1 MRRRQQGRAKRR
13 LLWVLASL
21 VLILAGAGFWFY
33 NFYFSS
39 TEAAIRHAEAF
50 IFRRMTVAQLAEQGT
65 YRFFY
70 VTNRRPGVAGAPIA
84 ERFGTEREED
94 LKFGTFDARIEPS
107 LGLGMFV
114 NPTEWFQNEEI
125 RLQNVEGVERAD
137 FVAQL
142 RQQVE
147 KSPDRG
153 LLVVVH
159 GFREAY
165 KSALGKTAFVG
176 HVLDINAPVM
186 LFDWPGNQGSSLNG
200 YRRAR
205 QVAKASGAELAAT
218 LELIVEEVQPDR
230 LWVIA
235 NSMGGE
241 VVAQAFSRLYEHSA
255 FADAQTEIED
265 VVLTAPDV
273 SHEEFDQQFKRE
285 ISALATNL
293 TVYVSSNDRA
303 LIVSRLI
310 NRGARRGESTLST
323 DQFDEAVRVAEL
335 VDPDSDLVTL
345 VDVTP
350 VNRTRNFHNFS
361 LETPEFFDDLFLRLI
376 NPEMPRSR
384 LVYQVK
390 TPEGAVYSVLTR
402 GR

>member
-1 MRRRQQGRAKRR
+1 MRGQRRVKRR
-13 LLWVLASL
+13 LLWAIGLV
-21 VLILAGAGFWFY
+21 VLILAGAAFWFY

-50 IFRRMTVAQLAEQGT
+50 IFRRMTVAQLAEQGV

-70 VTNRRPGVAGAPIA
+70 VTNRRAGADDAPIA
-84 ERFGTEREED
+84 ERFGTEREGA
-94 LKFGTFDARIEPS
+94 LKFGSFDAQIRPS
-107 LGLGMFV
+107 LGLGMFI

-125 RLQNVEGVERAD
+125 QLQNVETVEQAD
-137 FVAQL
+137 FVTQL

-147 KSPDRG
+147 SSPDRG

-176 HVLDINAPVM
+176 HILDINAPVM
-186 LFDWPGNQGSSLNG
+186 LFDWPGNQGSSLSG

-205 QVAKASGAELAAT
+205 QVAKASGAELAQT
-218 LELIVEEVQPDR
+218 LELIVEQVQPDR

-241 VVAQAFSRLYEHSA
+241 VVAHAFHQLYRNPA
-255 FADAQTEIED
+255 LADAETEIED

-273 SHEEFDQQFKRE
+273 GHEEFNQQFKKE
-285 ISALATNL
+285 INALAKNL

-310 NRGARRGESTLST
+310 NRGARRGESTLSPE
-323 DQFDEAVRVAEL
+323 QFDEAVRVAEL
-335 VDPDSDLVTL
+335 VDPDSELVTL

-376 NPEMPRSR
+376 NPETPRSR
-384 LVYQVK
+384 LIYQVK

>member
-1 MRRRQQGRAKRR
+1 MTGLRQAGRVKRR
-13 LLWVLASL
+13 LLWVLAL
-21 VLILAGAGFWFY
+21 VALVIAGAGFWFY

-39 TEAAIRHAEAF
+39 TEAAVRHAEAF
-50 IFRRMTVAQLAEQGT
+50 LFRRMTVAQLAEQGQ

-70 VTNRRPGVAGAPIA
+70 VTNRRYGAEGASIA

-94 LKFGTFDARIEPS
+94 LKFGTFDAEIRPS
-107 LGLGMFV
+107 LGLGMFI

-125 RLQNVEGVERAD
+125 QLHNVESVEQAD

-142 RQQVE
+142 REQV
-147 KSPDRG
+147 KNSPDRG

-176 HVLDINAPVM
+176 HILDINAPVM

-205 QVAKASGAELAAT
+205 QVARDSGAELAAT
-218 LELIVEEVQPDR
+218 LEMIIEEVQPDS
-230 LWVIA
+230 LWLIA

-241 VVAQAFSRLYEHSA
+241 VVAQAFGILNQNPA
-255 FADAQTEIED
+255 LADAQTEIED

-273 SHEEFDQQFKRE
+273 SHEEFDQQFKQE
-285 ISALATNL
+285 INALATNL

-303 LIVSRLI
+303 LIDLALPIFSILAAQFVVVAAISLLVVFRLMGRNYDAAVVSAGFGGYAL
-310 NRGARRGESTLST
+310 GATPVAMANMS
-323 DQFDEAVRVAEL
+323 AVTIRYGASHMAFIIVPLVAAFFI
-335 VDPDSDLVTL
+335 DLVNAL
-345 VDVTP
+345 MIP
-350 VNRTRNFHNFS
+350 FFLANF
-361 LETPEFFDDLFLRLI
+361 
-376 NPEMPRSR
+376 
-384 LVYQVK
+384 
-390 TPEGAVYSVLTR
+390 
-402 GR
+402 